1 MKAETTN
8 DSLGTNGQA
17 TQLLFID
24 DEEQVLRYL
33 RKNLSSIGYDVVITT
48 GWGEAKRLLKSP
60 DVHPA
65 LIFIEPLLQ
74 ANNGN
79 RSLQEICAEV
89 NQIPVIVLSTSRDPR
104 SIVQAIQAGARDYV
118 FKPVQFRQLC
128 ETISTTLDSK
138 IDPETTQPK
147 SPSRETELVFCAP
160 EMKRVCN
167 TVRQIASTRVPVLIQ
182 GESGVGKDLI
192 ARMLHQE
199 SDLHDKPFVKVN
211 CAAMPTELVE
221 SELFGYRKGAFT
233 GAHIDRAGK
242 FEFANGGTIF
252 LDEIGEFTSPIQA
265 KLLQVLQDGKFT
277 RLGSNR
283 ETKVDVRIVAATNR
297 KLEQALKEGTFRED
311 LYYRLNV
318 VNINI
323 PPLRDRREDIPL
335 LCRYFLERFGP
346 QYGRPVTQLPKD
358 LEKLFYSFHWPGN
371 VRELENAIKRYVV
384 LRDPETLGAELEN
397 KMTRGVSEEINEIAA
412 SSLHGNENEMDLK
425 KISRR
430 AAAVAEKSMIMKTLH
445 KTKWNRWKAGKELKV
460 SYKTLLTKIE
470 QYQIRPSA

>member
-1 MKAETTN
+1 MN

-48 GWGEAKRLLKSP
+48 GWGEAKRLLKDP
-60 DVHPA
+60 DVHPE

-74 ANNGN
+74 ANNGS
-79 RSLQEICAEV
+79 RSLREICAEV

-118 FKPVQFRQLC
+118 FKPVQLRQLC

-138 IDPETTQPK
+138 IDPETSQPK
-147 SPSRETELVFCAP
+147 SPSREAELVFCAP
-160 EMKRVCN
+160 EMKRICN
-167 TVRQIASTRVPVLIQ
+167 TVRQIAATRVPVLIQ

-211 CAAMPTELVE
+211 CAAMPSELVE

-297 KLEQALKEGTFRED
+297 NLEMALKEGTFRED

-318 VNINI
+318 VNIEI
-323 PPLRDRREDIPL
+323 PPLRERREEIPL
-335 LCRYFLERFGP
+335 LCKHFLERIGP
-346 QYGRPVTQLPKD
+346 QYGSSVTQLPKD

-371 VRELENAIKRYVV
+371 VRELENAIKRYIV
-384 LRDPETLGAELEN
+384 LNDPESLRAELEN
-397 KMTRGVSEEINEIAA
+397 RMTRGVSEQIDEIAA
-412 SSLHGNENEMDLK
+412 NSLRETGSELDLK

-430 AAAVAEKSMIMKTLH
+430 AAAVAEKSMIVKTLH
-445 KTKWNRWKAGKELKV
+445 RTKWNRWKAAKELKV

-470 QYQIRPSA
+470 LYEIRPSA

>member
-1 MKAETTN
+1 LKAETTN
-8 DSLGTNGQA
+8 GGLGTNGQA

-24 DEEQVLRYL
+24 DEEQVLRYV
-33 RKNLSSIGYDVVITT
+33 RKNLSSLGYDVVTST
-48 GWGEAKRLLKSP
+48 GWGDAKRLLKDP
-60 DVHPA
+60 DVQPD
-65 LIFIEPLLQ
+65 LIFIEPLLNR
-74 ANNGN
+74 NNGN
-79 RSLQEICAEV
+79 RSLQEICAEAA
-89 NQIPVIVLSTSRDPR
+89 QIPVIVLSTSRDPR
-104 SIVQAIQAGARDYV
+104 NIVQAIQAGARDYV
-118 FKPVQFRQLC
+118 CKPIQFRQLC

-138 IDPETTQPK
+138 IDSKTTQPK
-147 SPSRETELVFCAP
+147 SSSREAELVFCAP
-160 EMKRVCN
+160 EMKRICN
-167 TVRQIASTRVPVLIQ
+167 TVHQIAATRVPVLIQ

-211 CAAMPTELVE
+211 CAAMPSELVE

-252 LDEIGEFTSPIQA
+252 LDEIGEFTSAIQA

-283 ETKVDVRIVAATNR
+283 ETTVDVRIVAATNR
-297 KLEQALKEGTFRED
+297 KLEKALKEGTFRED

-323 PPLRDRREDIPL
+323 PPLRERREEIPL
-335 LCRYFLERFGP
+335 LCKYFLERIGP
-346 QYGRPVTQLPKD
+346 QYGSPVTRLPKD

-384 LRDPETLGAELEN
+384 LRDPESLAAELQN
-397 KMTRGVSEEINEIAA
+397 KITRGVSEEINEIAA
-412 SSLHGNENEMDLK
+412 NSLGGTENEMDLK

-430 AAAVAEKSMIMKTLH
+430 AAAVAEKSMITKTLR
-445 KTKWNRWKAGKELKV
+445 KTKWNRWKAAKELKV